1 MTEAEFYNV
10 VFYNSGQPL
19 PLMKKHERPWLIHC
33 YMLCLKVM
41 LFSVSSGK
49 FNRNLEFHIL
59 STWFEKDAI
68 FR

>member
-19 PLMKKHERPWLIHC
+19 PLMKKNERPWLIHC
-33 YMLCLKVM
+33 YMLGLKVM
-41 LFSVSSGK
+41 IFSVSSG
-49 FNRNLEFHIL
+49 NRNLEFHIL